1 MRGASQVK
9 QNKKMMSFEYCATSD
24 LGLRRK
30 HNEDHFIADPKLGF
44 FAVADGM
51 GGHPYGEKASLIA
64 IQTAHEAIKNSHNK
78 DGIQEADAQESIPNA
93 CNFMKEIILQANQK
107 ILACIS
113 EKNELRGMGTTI
125 VAARMVGQATII
137 GYVGDSRAYLIRD
150 HNIKQLTTD
159 HSWVNEQIK
168 AGHLK
173 QSEALGHPLR
183 NIITRALGIVEH
195 VDVEVVDQKISAN
208 DILILCSD
216 GLNTSLSDKEILEA
230 FQENNDDLKK
240 ACHDLIQKVNS
251 NGGED
256 NTTIIAVK
264 FQS

>member
-1 MRGASQVK
+1 
-9 QNKKMMSFEYCATSD
+9 MMSFEYYGTSD

-30 HNEDHFIADPKLGF
+30 HNEDHFVVDPDLGF

-51 GGHPYGEKASLIA
+51 GGHPYGEKASRIA
-64 IQTAHEAIKNSHNK
+64 IQTAHDAIRNSKNQNGFQDVNDETSISAASHY
-78 DGIQEADAQESIPNA
+78 
-93 CNFMKEIILQANQK
+93 MKEIILQANQK
-107 ILACIS
+107 ILSCIS

-125 VAARMVGQATII
+125 VAVKLVGQATII
-137 GYVGDSRAYLIRD
+137 GHVGDSRAYLIRGRT
-150 HNIKQLTTD
+150 IQQLTTD

-173 QSEALGHPLR
+173 KSEAGVHPLR
-183 NIITRALGIVEH
+183 NIITRALGIGEN
-195 VDVEVVDQKISAN
+195 VDVEVANQKISAD

-216 GLNTSLSDKEILEA
+216 GLNTSLSDNEIMKEVLE
-230 FQENNDDLKK
+230 NKGDLKK
-240 ACHDLIQKVNS
+240 ACHNLIQRVNS